1 LKRPLLII
9 FLVLLIDQT
18 LKFWIKTN
26 MYLGQEFHL
35 AGDWFIIHFTEN
47 NGMAFGLEF
56 AGEYGKLALS
66 LFRIFA
72 IGGIGW
78 YLNHLVKNK
87 AHVVLISSIAFIFA
101 GALGNIIDSTFYGVI
116 FSSSEFQL
124 ASLFPAEGGYSSLL
138 HGKVVDMFY
147 FPILK
152 GNFPDWVPFWGGDYF
167 IFFRPVFNIAD
178 ASISVGVILILL
190 FQGVIFKDTDT
201 KKEGTS
207 DSVDTTTEGSEVK

>member
-1 LKRPLLII
+1 
-9 FLVLLIDQT
+9 
-18 LKFWIKTN
+18 

-207 DSVDTTTEGSEVK
+207 DSVGTTTEGSEVK

>member
-1 LKRPLLII
+1 MKRPLLII

-26 MYLGQEFHL
+26 MYLGQEFHM

-87 AHVVLISSIAFIFA
+87 AHVVLVSSIAFIFA
-101 GALGNIIDSTFYGVI
+101 GAMGNIIDSTFYGVI

-152 GNFPDWVPFWGGDYF
+152 GNFPDWVPFWGGEYF

-190 FQGVIFKDTDT
+190 FQGVIFKEKT
-201 KKEGTS
+201 KI
-207 DSVDTTTEGSEVK
+207 

>member
-1 LKRPLLII
+1 
-9 FLVLLIDQT
+9 
-18 LKFWIKTN
+18 

-201 KKEGTS
+201 KKDGTS
-207 DSVDTTTEGSEVK
+207 DSMDTAAEATQVK

>member
-1 LKRPLLII
+1 
-9 FLVLLIDQT
+9 
-18 LKFWIKTN
+18 

-124 ASLFPAEGGYSSLL
+124 ASLFPSEGGYSSLL

-207 DSVDTTTEGSEVK
+207 DSIDTAAEATQVK